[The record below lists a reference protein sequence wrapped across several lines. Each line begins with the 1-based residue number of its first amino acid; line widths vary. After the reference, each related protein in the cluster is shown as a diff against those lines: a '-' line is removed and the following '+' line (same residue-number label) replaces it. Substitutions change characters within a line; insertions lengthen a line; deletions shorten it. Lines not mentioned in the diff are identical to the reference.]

1 MKTRPDKK
9 AQPPEK
15 TIEAVLEEF
24 LEEQRSRLKPKTMG
38 RYEYVIELFQDC
50 MDGYAYQ
57 SLDTAESAL
66 FDRLHGAQGAEQRE
80 FCQVFGP
87 EKIAENVGEFLN
99 YFMIRKV
106 MCGKDL
112 LRAAGTVTKKLGKWL
127 LQKGYVNAEQAED
140 VVDSGANAARD
151 LPAAE
156 ELAEMLM
163 DYADRTAPDYTE
175 KVLEDH
181 FSIEA
186 VEPGKLHLRSLS
198 GAELIVIPVDRD
210 ISDAC
215 PVGWTIAG
223 EVGKT
228 SSGWRIMEAWNVYP

>member
-1 MKTRPDKK
+1 MRTPPDKK
-9 AQPPEK
+9 VQPPEK
-15 TIEAVLEEF
+15 TIEAVLEAF
-24 LEEQRSRLKPKTMG
+24 LGEQRSRLKPKTMG
-38 RYEYVIELFQDC
+38 RYEYVIDLFQDC

-66 FDRLHGAQGAEQRE
+66 FDRFNSARGDEQRGV
-80 FCQVFGP
+80 CQVFGP

-106 MCGKDL
+106 ICGKDMM
-112 LRAAGTVTKKLGKWL
+112 RAAGTVTKKLGKWL
-127 LQKGYVNAEQAED
+127 LQKGYVGEEQAED
-140 VVDSGANAARD
+140 VVEHGADAARD
-151 LPAAE
+151 LTD
-156 ELAEMLM
+156 MLM
-163 DYADRTAPDYTE
+163 EYADRTAPDHTE

-181 FSIEA
+181 FTIEA
-186 VEPGKLHLRSLS
+186 VKPKKLHLRSLS

-215 PVGWTIAG
+215 RVGWTIAG

-228 SSGWRIMEAWNVYP
+228 SGGWRIMEAWNVYP